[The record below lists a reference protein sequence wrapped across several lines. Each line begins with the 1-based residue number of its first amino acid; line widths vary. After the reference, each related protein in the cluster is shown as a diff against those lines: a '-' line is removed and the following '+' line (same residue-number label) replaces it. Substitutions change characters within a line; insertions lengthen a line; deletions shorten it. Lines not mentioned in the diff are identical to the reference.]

1 MPRADGPDPV
11 PWGALPDDERGEVY
25 AAWQMEGVRARR
37 LEMLR
42 ESQWSTEVGRAGA
55 LRATLDAAF
64 DELEVRR

>member
-1 MPRADGPDPV
+1 MPTADAPDPV
-11 PWGALPDDERGEVY
+11 LRVALPDDERGEVY

-42 ESQWSTEVGRAGA
+42 LAQWTYREARAEV
-55 LRATLDAAF
+55 LDAAF